1 MKQKPN
7 EIRTAWNLSALYNN
21 FDDPAIETEK
31 KQIETDIDAFA
42 AKWRD
47 NPEYLDKPNV
57 LLEALDEYERLNW
70 HTGAS
75 GKAGYYLWLSTE
87 LDQLDT
93 ELKAKF
99 NKMIEFG
106 ERNSNKLLFFGLNL
120 AKISLEKQQ
129 EFLAAPDL
137 KKYRH
142 YLESLFAV
150 AKYQLSEKE
159 EKILS
164 LMSQPAGSSWT
175 RMTEEFLSAEE
186 RAITQ
191 NGKKELLPFSTIISL
206 TTDTNKQ
213 VRDAAGKFVHEITA
227 KHVAVAEH
235 ELNAILLEK
244 KIDDELRGLARPD
257 EGRHIGDDIDS
268 AVVDAM
274 LAAVEKQFSIAQDFY
289 ALKAQLLGQS
299 KLAYHERGVEIGSL
313 PDNYDAA
320 KSVALVQKVLG
331 ELDPEF
337 LAIFDMMLENGQ
349 LDFYPKKGKSG
360 GAFCVMD
367 LPSQPTYVLL
377 NHTNKL
383 RDVTTLAH
391 EMGHAVNDEMMKK
404 HQHALYCGTSLAIAE
419 VASTFVEDF
428 VLEEVASNAGDE
440 HKLAILMM
448 KLNDDISTIF
458 RQVAAYRF
466 EQQLHNAFCEKG
478 YLSKAEI
485 GALFQKNMAAYMGPA
500 VTQDPGSENWWVY
513 WSHFRR
519 FFYVYSYASGLLISK
534 ALRNKVRADK
544 QFIAKVKDFLSAGSS
559 DSPKNIFAAL
569 GIDIADVTFWQSGLT
584 EVENLLSE
592 AKTLAKK
599 LGKI

>member
-1 MKQKPN
+1 MPN
-7 EIRTAWNLSALYNN
+7 EIRTDWNLAALYQS
-21 FDDPAIETEK
+21 FDDPEIEVEKKAIETA
-31 KQIETDIDAFA
+31 IDGFVSQ
-42 AKWRD
+42 WRD
-47 NPEYLDKPNV
+47 NPDYLEKPAE
-57 LLEALDEYERLNW
+57 LLKALDQYEQLNW
-70 HTGAS
+70 HTGSS

-99 NKMIEFG
+99 NKMIEFS
-106 ERNSNKLLFFGLNL
+106 ERNSNKILFFGLNL
-120 AKISLEKQQ
+120 AKVSAEKQA
-129 EFLAAPDL
+129 EFLAAPEL
-137 KKYRH
+137 QKYRH

-150 AKYQLSEKE
+150 AKYHLSEKE

-164 LMSQPAGSSWT
+164 LMGQPAGAAWT
-175 RMTEEFLSAEE
+175 RMTEEFLSSEE
-186 RAITQ
+186 REITRA
-191 NGKKELLPFSTIISL
+191 GKKELLPFSTIISL
-206 TTDTNKQ
+206 ITDTDKT
-213 VRDAAGKFVHEITA
+213 VRDQAGAFVHEINA
-227 KHVAVAEH
+227 KYASIAEH

-244 KIDDELRGLARPD
+244 KIDDELRGLNRPD

-268 AVVDAM
+268 SVVDAM
-274 LAAVEKQFSIAQDFY
+274 LTAVEKQFTIAQDFY
-289 ALKAQLLGQS
+289 ALKAQLLGQE

-313 PDNYDAA
+313 PDDYDAA

-337 LAIFDMMLENGQ
+337 QEIFEMMLANGQ

-367 LPSQPTYVLL
+367 LPSQPTFVLL

-428 VLEEVASNAGDE
+428 VLEEVASEAGDE

-466 EQQLHNAFCEKG
+466 EQQLHAAFRDKG
-478 YLSKAEI
+478 YLSKTEI

-534 ALRNKVRADK
+534 ALQNKVRADK
-544 QFIAKVKDFLSAGSS
+544 KFVEKVKEFLSAGSS

-569 GIDIADVTFWQSGLT
+569 GIDITDDAFWQLGLA
-584 EVENLLSE
+584 EVENLLTE

>member
-1 MKQKPN
+1 MVVMPN
-7 EIRTAWNLSALYNN
+7 EIRTDWNLDQLYKS
-21 FDDPAIETEK
+21 FDDPAIVVEK
-31 KQIETDIDAFA
+31 KSIETAIDAFA
-42 AKWRD
+42 AKWRA
-47 NPEYLDKPNV
+47 NPDFLAKPNV
-57 LLEALDEYERLNW
+57 LLSALDEYERLNW
-70 HTGAS
+70 QTGSS

-87 LDQLDT
+87 LNQLDT

-99 NKMIEFG
+99 NKMIEFS
-106 ERNSNKLLFFGLNL
+106 EKNSNKLLFFSLDL
-120 AKISLEKQQ
+120 AKVSTEKQK
-129 EFLAAPDL
+129 EFLAAPAL
-137 KKYRH
+137 LKYRH

-164 LMSQPAGSSWT
+164 LMATPASGSWT

-191 NGKKELLPFSTIISL
+191 NGKNELLPFSTIISL
-206 TTDTNKQ
+206 TTDSVKG

-227 KHVAVAEH
+227 QHVAVAEH

-244 KIDDELRGLARPD
+244 KIDDELRGLKRPD

-274 LAAVEKQFSIAQDFY
+274 LGAVEKKFSIAQDFY
-289 ALKAQLLGQS
+289 ALKAQLLGQE
-299 KLAYHERGVEIGSL
+299 KLAYHERGVEIGNL

-320 KSVALVQKVLG
+320 TSVDLVQKVLG
-331 ELDPEF
+331 QLDPEF
-337 LAIFDMMLENGQ
+337 LAIFDMMLKNGQ

-367 LPSQPTYVLL
+367 LPSQPTFVLL

-391 EMGHAVNDEMMKK
+391 EMGHAINDELMKK

-428 VLEEVASNAGDE
+428 VLDEVAKEAGDE
-440 HKLAILMM
+440 NKLAILMM

-466 EQQLHNAFCEKG
+466 EQELHKAFLDKG
-478 YLSKAEI
+478 YLSKTEI

-500 VTQDPGSENWWVY
+500 VTQDPGAENWWVY

-534 ALRNKVRADK
+534 ALQNKVRADK
-544 QFIAKVKDFLSAGSS
+544 KFISKVKEFLSAGSS

-569 GIDIADVTFWQSGLT
+569 GIDITDQNFWQSGLT